1 MPTLPP
7 AARSRVA
14 LGLTAAAALGRF
26 ELQQCRDC
34 GTVQYPPREACG
46 KCLSVRLPWTR
57 QDDDGEL
64 LAATVLHHSNDLFFR
79 ERLPWR
85 LGLVKLACG
94 PTVVAH
100 LHAEVPPAPAK
111 LRVAAR
117 LDRAGQAV
125 LVGLP
130 DKENVNM
137 AEDRQLREFACDPK
151 HRKVLVTD
159 GKSGVGQAL
168 VKALAAAGA
177 ELVWVGYAEPW
188 KRFPGFDELQKLPQV
203 TLVPLDV
210 TDSKNVREL
219 AAEIGAKVDILVSN
233 AEFHRAHGIGNRQG
247 VETARAEMDVNY
259 FGLLRLAQEFGP
271 AMRARRGWPRERGGL
286 GQPALGLCARQLPS
300 ARHLLGFEGRRAV
313 ARAMPARGDAPR
325 GRTGGECLSRSDRRR
340 VEPAPA
346 AAQAR
351 AGRARGRDRKRAA
364 RRGRGPLSG
373 RRGAGVARALARQ
386 SEGPREGIVVMS
398 ALASFVQAF
407 SAGKIR
413 VVDLTQTL
421 SPEFPHISL
430 PPEMGQAWPFRIEE
444 VSRYDERGPAWYW
457 NNFSCGEHTGTHFDA
472 PIHWI
477 SGRDL
482 PQNATDSIPPE
493 RFIGPACVVDC
504 SRESASDPDFLLT
517 KKKLLAW
524 EKQHGRIPPRA
535 WVLMRTDWSK
545 RADPVAY
552 QNYDETGQHTPGPD
566 VDAVK
571 FLVEERD
578 LLGFGTESIGTD
590 AGQAQHLRPPY
601 PCHYFMHGA
610 GRYGLQCLA
619 NLDQLPPTGAVVI
632 AAPLKIRNGSGSPLR
647 VLALISSG

>member
-1 MPTLPP
+1 MTPKKKNPVLRTRLPTLPP

-34 GTVQYPPREACG
+34 KAVQYPPREACE
-46 KCLSVRLPWTR
+46 KCLSVRLSWTQ
-57 QDDDGEL
+57 QDGKGEL

-85 LGLVKLACG
+85 LGLAKLACG

-100 LHAEVPPAPAK
+100 LHADVPPAPAK

-137 AEDRQLREFACDPK
+137 AEDRQLREFTCDPK

-233 AEFHRAHGIGNRQG
+233 AELHRPHGIANRQG

-271 AMRARRGWPRERGGL
+271 AMRARGADGL
-286 GQPALGLCARQLPS
+286 AS
-300 ARHLLGFEGRRAV
+300 AV
-313 ARAMPARGDAPR
+313 AWVNLLSIYALANFPPHGTFSASKAAAQSLAQCLRAEMRPAGV
-325 GRTGGECLSRSDRRR
+325 R
-340 VEPAPA
+340 VVNVFPGPIDDEWNQLLPPPKLAPA
-346 AAQAR
+346 ALASAIV
-351 AGRARGRDRKRAA
+351 
-364 RRGRGPLSG
+364 S
-373 RRGAGVARALARQ
+373 AL
-386 SEGPREGIVVMS
+386 REGVEDLYPGDVAQEWLERWRDNPK
-398 ALASFVQAF
+398 ALE
-407 SAGKIR
+407 R
-413 VVDLTQTL
+413 EL
-421 SPEFPHISL
+421 SS
-430 PPEMGQAWPFRIEE
+430 
-444 VSRYDERGPAWYW
+444 
-457 NNFSCGEHTGTHFDA
+457 
-472 PIHWI
+472 
-477 SGRDL
+477 
-482 PQNATDSIPPE
+482 
-493 RFIGPACVVDC
+493 
-504 SRESASDPDFLLT
+504 
-517 KKKLLAW
+517 
-524 EKQHGRIPPRA
+524 
-535 WVLMRTDWSK
+535 
-545 RADPVAY
+545 
-552 QNYDETGQHTPGPD
+552 
-566 VDAVK
+566 
-571 FLVEERD
+571 
-578 LLGFGTESIGTD
+578 
-590 AGQAQHLRPPY
+590 
-601 PCHYFMHGA
+601 
-610 GRYGLQCLA
+610 
-619 NLDQLPPTGAVVI
+619 
-632 AAPLKIRNGSGSPLR
+632 
-647 VLALISSG
+647 